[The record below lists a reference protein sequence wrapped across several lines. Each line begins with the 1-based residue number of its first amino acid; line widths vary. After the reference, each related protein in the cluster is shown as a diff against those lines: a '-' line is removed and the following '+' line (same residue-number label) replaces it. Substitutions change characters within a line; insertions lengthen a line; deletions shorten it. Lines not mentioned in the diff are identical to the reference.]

1 MQTPISCIHSTP
13 VLTRSLS
20 LSTLGRR
27 KRISVSLNPKDL
39 QFSCLGFWILLFL
52 HSIVNVYTLSINSFP
67 PPTPLEEG
75 GPSNPSL
82 CDICDHPSILSRAIP
97 HPTLSKHDHKTQLDK
112 VAKGAWPYVPY
123 NGASANKGLPVNSP
137 QAHLPQR
144 RQKFPRE
151 VCVLCRFA
159 SGRTCTYIY
168 LYHSHLLETET
179 LISYCFRHFNPLHWA
194 ATLHK
199 GLAPGT
205 TGNPRK

>member
-1 MQTPISCIHSTP
+1 MPGLLDS
-13 VLTRSLS
+13 SLPPLYS
-20 LSTLGRR
+20 ECLYSA
-27 KRISVSLNPKDL
+27 LNP
-39 QFSCLGFWILLFL
+39 FR
-52 HSIVNVYTLSINSFP
+52 
-67 PPTPLEEG
+67 PTPLEEG
-75 GPSNPSL
+75 GPSNPSI
-82 CDICDHPSILSRAIP
+82 CDIWDHPSVLSRAIP

-151 VCVLCRFA
+151 VRVLCRFV

-168 LYHSHLLETET
+168 LYHCHLMETET